1 MSINRSRLFSNNLA
15 HSVSDTV
22 PQSSMTMLLRITSS
36 YFQLCSSNWNNSY
49 RTHLGSRNRQKT
61 LQPQPF
67 PTILATHSRSAQDC
81 SYAGTSSLWPCA
93 LPVEL
98 SWDSAPEHSCSTKG
112 QDLKQVL
119 ELGLVRSVT
128 FSVPMGFHTA
138 SKGLSLPTNSQTAES
153 SAVTAMKAEPEMPIP
168 IISQTGTKPI
178 EHTANDQRPKKDYL
192 LSSEIWFWLLSS
204 LKQLHL
210 LSNFHIKAKCKE
222 VDTTSFV
229 CFILN
234 YLFWFKS
241 KIKEFIFAW

>member
-119 ELGLVRSVT
+119 KLGLVRSVT

-138 SKGLSLPTNSQTAES
+138 SKGLSLPTNSQTAVFCCYCNEGWTWN
-153 SAVTAMKAEPEMPIP
+153 AHTYHFTNGHKANRAY
-168 IISQTGTKPI
+168 SKW
-178 EHTANDQRPKKDYL
+178 
-192 LSSEIWFWLLSS
+192 S
-204 LKQLHL
+204 
-210 LSNFHIKAKCKE
+210 KAKKRLP
-222 VDTTSFV
+222 
-229 CFILN
+229 FIIWNMILT
-234 YLFWFKS
+234 L
-241 KIKEFIFAW
+241 E